1 MAMIGWTC
9 PGTDCLR
16 LRTRHLP
23 TNHEEAV
30 RWHNRAA
37 GGQMS
42 ATARIAP
49 GPQYMQALARANEVR
64 LARAELKRSVA
75 SGEIT
80 VAEVLLGQYWEA
92 ENMTISDL
100 LMSQRRWGH
109 TRCRKLLMQ
118 VPVSENKTVGSMTER
133 QKRALAAL
141 LQQPL
146 RPTRREFAPALAL

>member
-1 MAMIGWTC
+1 M
-9 PGTDCLR
+9 
-16 LRTRHLP
+16 
-23 TNHEEAV
+23 N
-30 RWHNRAA
+30 
-37 GGQMS
+37 

-49 GPQYMQALARANEVR
+49 GSGPQYMQALARANEVR
-64 LARAELKRSVA
+64 LARAGLKRRVA

-80 VAEVLLGQYWEA
+80 VPEILLGTHWEA

-133 QKRALAAL
+133 QRHALAML
-141 LQQPL
+141 LEQPVRQPRHDSL
-146 RPTRREFAPALAL
+146 APAMAL